1 MRRPGIEPGS
11 TAWKAAML
19 TTIPPTLLKVQD
31 ISSGYNK
38 NYGRDWYGAS
48 IVLSSGQKTPWRNGS
63 ASDSR
68 SEGCVFESRRGQ
80 LFYVKNKKAVF
91 KKYSVT
97 AETRIRT
104 WVTAATT
111 QGPNH

>member
-1 MRRPGIEPGS
+1 
-11 TAWKAAML
+11 ML

-80 LFYVKNKKAVF
+80 LFYVKNKKSSFQKILSDCRDQDSNLGYCGHNAG
-91 KKYSVT
+91 S
-97 AETRIRT
+97 
-104 WVTAATT
+104 
-111 QGPNH
+111 